1 MLKVSPSED
10 KFEELDGKINDLES
24 SIDHINNEIGD
35 INYNIE
41 ELKFSKEDYEIY
53 LFPTTVR
60 RYLKNLVKLQQ
71 DEYET
76 FFPSSES
83 RIREYFN
90 TNFSPFDHSQIK
102 YSSTEDLKT
111 ASKIISYQ
119 GRSGSSFI
127 ENIDK
132 VIDINKPLLLF
143 YGIEQLA
150 AYYSNLHFNF
160 TQANNNLNVIRTRI
174 SKHGISA
181 FQFKNPVD
189 LDNPIDD
196 LLNKKIRLQPAGVPQ
211 RFFLAI
217 APDFLRYFSEKL
229 EISLLDLL
237 KFFYLFMQI
246 PYKTKRIFEELYGSK
261 ETLPDPMVDFYYR
274 HSEDLDLYLIYLL
287 SFLLCHM
294 CRYKLYDWALLLN
307 SEEKNIGYFIKYF
320 LQYSRNYFI
329 KKIFDNIY
337 KNDETIKGM
346 LRHGSVKPLF

>member
-1 MLKVSPSED
+1 MNPSEED
-10 KFEELDGKINDLES
+10 FDDLENKIYDLES
-24 SIDHINNEIGD
+24 SVSDIKIEIDD
-35 INYNIE
+35 INYDIE

-53 LFPTTVR
+53 LFPTTVQ
-60 RYLKNLVKLQQ
+60 RYLKNLIELQQ
-71 DEYET
+71 NENET

-90 TNFSPFDHSQIK
+90 TNFGPFDHNQIK

-111 ASKIISYQ
+111 AGKIISYQ

-127 ENIDK
+127 ENIDN

-160 TQANNNLNVIRTRI
+160 TWTNNNLSAIRNDLL
-174 SKHGISA
+174 KHGIGA

-189 LDNPIDD
+189 LSNPIDD
-196 LLNKKIRLQPAGVPQ
+196 LLNKKIKLQPAGLAQ

-217 APDFLRYFSEKL
+217 APGFLRYFSEKV
-229 EISLLDLL
+229 EISLIELL
-237 KFFYLFMQI
+237 KFFYLFIPI
-246 PYKTKRIFEELYGSK
+246 PYKTKRIFEELYGSRA
-261 ETLPDPMVDFYYR
+261 TLPRPMIDFYDTHGR
-274 HSEDLDLYLIYLL
+274 DLDLYLIYLL

-294 CRYKLYDWALLLN
+294 CRYKLYDWTLLLN
-307 SEEKNIGYFIKYF
+307 SEKKNIGYFIKYF

-329 KKIFDNIY
+329 QKLFDKIY
-337 KNDETIKGM
+337 KTDEVIKDL
-346 LRHGSVKPLF
+346 LRHPSSSTLLI